1 MYQEKEASERYVS
14 ELTQKSM
21 KEIDSKENQVNEL
34 KLELSRALGELSATR
49 SKDREAQES
58 QKAQM

>member
-34 KLELSRALGELSATR
+34 KLELSRALV
-49 SKDREAQES
+49 
-58 QKAQM
+58 